1 MVALIVPLPS
11 QQGVCITRR
20 RRFGVSI
27 GIVFFWNFL
36 VRRFLVSE
44 SYPIYLHFSRHF
56 ANLVS

>member
-44 SYPIYLHFSRHF
+44 S
-56 ANLVS
+56 